1 MTVDLGRLRA
11 GDGPMRPQ
19 SPILRCRRLIR
30 VAVQVTFSLPS
41 MWMCSGSVAFLKRS
55 GCTSLG
61 LILLRVCSFAGSSN
75 VILFELSSMERVCH
89 WCSATALAYRRL
101 PHTAQLYRVGN
112 SVASGDDLERAEPR
126 RRVRAQAGPLPGLA
140 AHRAARREEE
150 KACPGVTNRS
160 QDGS

>member
-1 MTVDLGRLRA
+1 MTVELGRLRA
-11 GDGPMRPQ
+11 GDGPMRPR
-19 SPILRCRRLIR
+19 SPMLRCRRLVR

-75 VILFELSSMERVCH
+75 ERGSSNFIFFELSSMERVCH

-101 PHTAQLYRVGN
+101 PHTAQLYSVGN
-112 SVASGDDLERAEPR
+112 SVVQGVCGCCTAHYTAMLPTVLLLLYTLLWSV
-126 RRVRAQAGPLPGLA
+126 VR
-140 AHRAARREEE
+140 
-150 KACPGVTNRS
+150 CRS
-160 QDGS
+160 HM